1 MKRARKRKRHCLFLL
16 DSLTLCLYSMSEV
29 GMHQMLNLA
38 GYPVWPDIRCGRIC
52 DKSQSPFLSLFPG
65 PRGRRRR
72 RIFLIWTCG
81 QLYLDSGSTH
91 PSWSQLRHLLKPFFG
106 ILFTVHGKW
115 SYELPVNPLNIFHF
129 WWQSVNNFIIYCNP
143 LLTSYFTDHPLMINH
158 FIFCWQSINQ
168 FINHVKFNQCCGAGR
183 AEIILGPGAGAGA
196 KNKF

>member
-1 MKRARKRKRHCLFLL
+1 MGAWQPGNPVIGRWDIRTNMHKQLVGLCKREARIFLKWEY
-16 DSLTLCLYSMSEV
+16 YSGRIS
-29 GMHQMLNLA
+29 GMA
-38 GYPVWPDIRCGRIC
+38 GYQVWPDIRCDRISGVAGYATNH
-52 DKSQSPFLSLFPG
+52 KARFSLVPG

-129 WWQSVNNFIIYCNP
+129 WWQSVNNFIIY
-143 LLTSYFTDHPLMINH
+143 
-158 FIFCWQSINQ
+158 WQSITHIIFNWPS
-168 FINHVKFNQCCGAGR
+168 IND
-183 AEIILGPGAGAGA
+183 
-196 KNKF
+196 